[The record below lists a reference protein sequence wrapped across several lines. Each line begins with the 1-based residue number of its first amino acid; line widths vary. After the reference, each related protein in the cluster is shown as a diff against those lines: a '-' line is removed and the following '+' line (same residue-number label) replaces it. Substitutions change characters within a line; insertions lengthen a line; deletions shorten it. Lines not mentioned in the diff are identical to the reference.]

1 MSERNC
7 HDSGARQA
15 APEYRR
21 IKGKK
26 MKHPEEQKGP
36 HPVGVEKR
44 KEKKRK
50 NNDGWPSYSLD
61 N

>member
-15 APEYRR
+15 ASEYRR

-26 MKHPEEQKGP
+26 DEASGRTEGTASSGGRKKKKKKEEKQ
-36 HPVGVEKR
+36 
-44 KEKKRK
+44 
-50 NNDGWPSYSLD
+50 
-61 N
+61 

>member
-1 MSERNC
+1 
-7 HDSGARQA
+7 
-15 APEYRR
+15 
-21 IKGKK
+21 

-44 KEKKRK
+44 KRKKRK